1 MVLLIVS
8 LKSGWEM
15 MRCGQERVGGV
26 RHTFG
31 PFLVTLIILLMLAS
45 NL

>member
-1 MVLLIVS
+1 MLIIVS
-8 LKSGWEM
+8 LGSGWEM

-31 PFLVTLIILLMLAS
+31 PFFVTLIILLMLDS